1 MTKRT
6 INRQTWRRLVEEYE
20 ASGYTAE
27 MTDELFDALG
37 QCRGDHPR
45 LAPYLRE
52 IEQRA
57 ALERQRRATEGDG
70 WTEPP
75 VETRVVPDPVMSGGS
90 IE

>member
-1 MTKRT
+1 MNKRT
-6 INRQTWRRLVEEYE
+6 INRQIWRQLIEEYD
-20 ASGYTAE
+20 ASGCTAE

-37 QCRGDHPR
+37 QCRGNHPR

-57 ALERQRRATEGDG
+57 AVEQQRRAAQGNG

-75 VETRVVPDPVMSGGS
+75 VETRVVPDPIMSGGS